1 MLQPFYDRNKD
12 LIVNIGGELL
22 HRDHAGI
29 SPFDSTVQNGD
40 GVWEGLRLYKGRI
53 FKLHEHLARLKRSAA
68 ALRYQGVP
76 SDEEIIEQLGRT
88 LKANEMFDNVHIR
101 LTLSRGLKY
110 TSGLDPRINT
120 AGCTLIILAEHKPPV
135 YDKSGIRLMVSSYRR
150 PPKNILDQHI
160 HSCNQLTSILAKLE
174 ANEAGFDDALML
186 DLGGNLAETNA
197 THVFIVKKGV
207 VMTSTTEACPEGI
220 TRQTVLDLC
229 SLHDIPCRVVDI
241 PLADVMEA
249 DEVFCTGTMGELA
262 PVTQIDQKR
271 FNRGE
276 AGTTTLQ
283 LSGLYSELTKLE
295 GVQVV

>member
-1 MLQPFYDRNKD
+1 MLQPFYEKNKN
-12 LIVNIGGELL
+12 LIVNVGGELV
-22 HRDHAGI
+22 HRDQAGV

-40 GVWEGLRLYKGRI
+40 GVWEGLRLYKGSI
-53 FKLHEHLARLKRSAA
+53 FKLHEHLARLKRSAV

-76 SDEEIIEQLGRT
+76 SDEKIIGQLSRT
-88 LKANEMFDNVHIR
+88 LKANDMYDNVHIR

-135 YDKSGIRLMVSSYRR
+135 YDKTGIRLKVSSYRR

-174 ANEAGFDDALML
+174 ATEADYDDALML
-186 DLGGNLAETNA
+186 DIDGNLAETNA
-197 THVFIVKKGV
+197 THIFIVKDGV
-207 VMTSTTEACPEGI
+207 VMTSTTKACPEGI
-220 TRQTVLDLC
+220 TRLTVLDLC
-229 SLHDIPCRVVDI
+229 AQQNIPCDVKDI
-241 PLADVMEA
+241 PLAEVLKA

-262 PVTQIDQKR
+262 PVTEIDQTS
-271 FNRGE
+271 FCNRVAGE
-276 AGTTTLQ
+276 MTLK
-283 LSGLYSELTKLE
+283 LSALYSALTKSE